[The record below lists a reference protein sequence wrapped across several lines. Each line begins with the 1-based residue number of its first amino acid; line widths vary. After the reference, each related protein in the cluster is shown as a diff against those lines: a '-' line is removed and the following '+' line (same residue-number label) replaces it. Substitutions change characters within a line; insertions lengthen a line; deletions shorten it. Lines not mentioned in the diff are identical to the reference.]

1 LPTPS
6 PNPRLTTPKLGD
18 LAPSQPTYSPPTASP
33 ARPWQPTPEP
43 IETAQ
48 DAKAWAQ
55 RNLTPDEYTAL
66 YWIVWSESKWDP
78 AAVNRS
84 SGACGLGQFWPCS
97 KMADSLP
104 NWPTEPIAQLRDY
117 VIPYA
122 VNKYGSLQGAWLMW
136 QRRGWW

>member
-1 LPTPS
+1 M
-6 PNPRLTTPKLGD
+6 
-18 LAPSQPTYSPPTASP
+18 A
-33 ARPWQPTPEP
+33 
-43 IETAQ
+43 
-48 DAKAWAQ
+48 DAKAWALA
-55 RNLTPDEYTAL
+55 NLTPSEWTAL
-66 YWIVWSESKWDP
+66 YWIVWHESGWRPD
-78 AAVNRS
+78 AVNSR

-122 VNKYGSLQGAWLMW
+122 RAKYGSIEGAWLMW